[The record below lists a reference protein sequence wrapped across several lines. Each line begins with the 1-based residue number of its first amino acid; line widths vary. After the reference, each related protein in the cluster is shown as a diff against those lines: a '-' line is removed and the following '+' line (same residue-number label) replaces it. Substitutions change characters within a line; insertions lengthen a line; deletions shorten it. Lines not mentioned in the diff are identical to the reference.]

1 MNDRFERLLK
11 SRIGLDASSVGS
23 AVIERA
29 VRQRMSGLALH
40 DEDEYWMRLNGSPG
54 EVQALIEAVVVPETW
69 FFRYPESFTTLARLA
84 FERLPSLGG
93 GRALRILSLPCST
106 GEEPYSIVMALLDAG
121 LSEYLFEV
129 DALDVSA
136 RVIERASLGV
146 YGRNSFR
153 GDELGFRDR
162 HFSEVADGYQLAEQ
176 VRRKVRFRCG
186 NLLDPGLL
194 AGEAPYDF
202 VFCRNL
208 LIYFDRP
215 TQSEVVEV
223 LKRLLRP
230 DGAMFIG
237 PAEASLLSQHGMQP
251 IGVPLSFV
259 FRRTSEAPRGARP
272 KAVSDG
278 ARPVVAAAVER
289 ASIRPSPP
297 PPAKPRQR
305 LSSLVPPASGQPLA
319 SPVGEF
325 DEIARLADAGQH
337 REARAAC
344 ERLAEHVHCRNC
356 EVYAAAATYLLDRI
370 ALRQDQLDSAET
382 MDSQREQSDLGETR
396 SILVFR
402 LGEEWFGLATG
413 SLVEVAPM
421 NPIHSLPHQRSRA
434 LQGVTNV
441 RGALVACLSLG
452 ELLDLEPGAA
462 PVSERRVVPRML
474 IISAA
479 GGPVVAPV
487 EEVDGIHAIPLARI
501 LPPNHADG
509 QASRRHVAGVLQW
522 RERSITL
529 LDEGPLLQAVARSL
543 A

>member
-54 EVQALIEAVVVPETW
+54 EVQTLIEAVVVPETW

-237 PAEASLLSQHGMQP
+237 PAEA
-251 IGVPLSFV
+251 
-259 FRRTSEAPRGARP
+259 
-272 KAVSDG
+272 
-278 ARPVVAAAVER
+278 
-289 ASIRPSPP
+289 
-297 PPAKPRQR
+297 
-305 LSSLVPPASGQPLA
+305 
-319 SPVGEF
+319 
-325 DEIARLADAGQH
+325 
-337 REARAAC
+337 
-344 ERLAEHVHCRNC
+344 
-356 EVYAAAATYLLDRI
+356 
-370 ALRQDQLDSAET
+370 
-382 MDSQREQSDLGETR
+382 
-396 SILVFR
+396 
-402 LGEEWFGLATG
+402 
-413 SLVEVAPM
+413 
-421 NPIHSLPHQRSRA
+421 
-434 LQGVTNV
+434 
-441 RGALVACLSLG
+441 
-452 ELLDLEPGAA
+452 
-462 PVSERRVVPRML
+462 
-474 IISAA
+474 
-479 GGPVVAPV
+479 
-487 EEVDGIHAIPLARI
+487 
-501 LPPNHADG
+501 
-509 QASRRHVAGVLQW
+509 
-522 RERSITL
+522 
-529 LDEGPLLQAVARSL
+529 
-543 A
+543 

>member
-1 MNDRFERLLK
+1 
-11 SRIGLDASSVGS
+11 
-23 AVIERA
+23 
-29 VRQRMSGLALH
+29 
-40 DEDEYWMRLNGSPG
+40 
-54 EVQALIEAVVVPETW
+54 
-69 FFRYPESFTTLARLA
+69 
-84 FERLPSLGG
+84 
-93 GRALRILSLPCST
+93 
-106 GEEPYSIVMALLDAG
+106 MALLDAG

-259 FRRTSEAPRGARP
+259 FRRTSEARARP

-278 ARPVVAAAVER
+278 ARPVA
-289 ASIRPSPP
+289 PP
-297 PPAKPRQR
+297 PRNVRVFGLRRRHRRNRANACPAWFRQPAASPRQSRRRVRRNRPPGGCRPAPRGARR
-305 LSSLVPPASGQPLA
+305 LRAPTGRAWA
-319 SPVGEF
+319 VGHG
-325 DEIARLADAGQH
+325 LLL
-337 REARAAC
+337 ARAAQ
-344 ERLAEHVHCRNC
+344 RCRR
-356 EVYAAAATYLLDRI
+356 AGA
-370 ALRQDQLDSAET
+370 
-382 MDSQREQSDLGETR
+382 
-396 SILVFR
+396 
-402 LGEEWFGLATG
+402 G
-413 SLVEVAPM
+413 SPGF
-421 NPIHSLPHQRSRA
+421 LP
-434 LQGVTNV
+434 QGPV
-441 RGALVACLSLG
+441 
-452 ELLDLEPGAA
+452 PGAA
-462 PVSERRVVPRML
+462 ARRGAGAPGG
-474 IISAA
+474 AA
-479 GGPVVAPV
+479 
-487 EEVDGIHAIPLARI
+487 RR
-501 LPPNHADG
+501 
-509 QASRRHVAGVLQW
+509 SRRPCRRPAPAA
-522 RERSITL
+522 TC
-529 LDEGPLLQAVARSL
+529 GPWSEQRWLRRA
-543 A
+543 

>member
-40 DEDEYWMRLNGSPG
+40 DEDEYWMHLNGSPG

-162 HFSEVADGYQLAEQ
+162 HFSEVAEGYQLAEQ

-344 ERLAEHVHCRNC
+344 ERQLAARGPS
-356 EVYAAAATYLLDRI
+356 ATVFYWLGLLSDVAGQEQEAQDFYRK
-370 ALRQDQLDSAET
+370 ALY
-382 MDSQREQSDLGETR
+382 
-396 SILVFR
+396 
-402 LGEEWFGLATG
+402 
-413 SLVEVAPM
+413 
-421 NPIHSLPHQRSRA
+421 
-434 LQGVTNV
+434 
-441 RGALVACLSLG
+441 
-452 ELLDLEPGAA
+452 LEPQHAEALAHLAALLAARGDHAGA
-462 PVSERRVVPRML
+462 RRLQQR
-474 IISAA
+474 AA
-479 GGPVVAPV
+479 RGVNK
-487 EEVDGIHAIPLARI
+487 DG
-501 LPPNHADG
+501 
-509 QASRRHVAGVLQW
+509 
-522 RERSITL
+522 
-529 LDEGPLLQAVARSL
+529 
-543 A
+543 

>member
-259 FRRTSEAPRGARP
+259 FRRTSEAPAARGPRR
-272 KAVSDG
+272 KAT
-278 ARPVVAAAVER
+278 ER
-289 ASIRPSPP
+289 ARSLPPPWSVRVFGLRRRHRRNRASGCPAWFRQPAASPSPVP
-297 PPAKPRQR
+297 SASSTKSPAWRMPASTARR
-305 LSSLVPPASGQPLA
+305 APPASANWPRVGRRLRSSTGSGCSAMSPGRSRKPRISTARPCTWSRSTPRRWRTWRRCSPLA
-319 SPVGEF
+319 ATMPAPG
-325 DEIARLADAGQH
+325 
-337 REARAAC
+337 AC
-344 ERLAEHVHCRNC
+344 
-356 EVYAAAATYLLDRI
+356 
-370 ALRQDQLDSAET
+370 S
-382 MDSQREQSDLGETR
+382 
-396 SILVFR
+396 
-402 LGEEWFGLATG
+402 
-413 SLVEVAPM
+413 
-421 NPIHSLPHQRSRA
+421 
-434 LQGVTNV
+434 NV
-441 RGALVACLSLG
+441 R
-452 ELLDLEPGAA
+452 
-462 PVSERRVVPRML
+462 
-474 IISAA
+474 
-479 GGPVVAPV
+479 PV
-487 EEVDGIHAIPLARI
+487 E
-501 LPPNHADG
+501 
-509 QASRRHVAGVLQW
+509 
-522 RERSITL
+522 
-529 LDEGPLLQAVARSL
+529 
-543 A
+543 

>member
-1 MNDRFERLLK
+1 MNERFERLLK

-29 VRQRMSGLALH
+29 VRQRMSSNALH

-136 RVIERASLGV
+136 RVIERARLGV

-153 GDELGFRDR
+153 GDQLGFRDR

-186 NLLDPGLL
+186 NLLEPGLL

-237 PAEASLLSQHGMQP
+237 PAEASLLSQHGMQA

-259 FRRTSEAPRGARP
+259 FRRAAEAPRGARP
-272 KAVSDG
+272 KPVAT
-278 ARPVVAAAVER
+278 APRAAAPVVAAER
-289 ASIRPSPP
+289 TGSRPS

-305 LSSLVPPASGQPLA
+305 LSSLVPPASGQPA
-319 SPVGEF
+319 AGAGGEF
-325 DEIARLADAGQH
+325 DEIARLADAGRH
-337 REARAAC
+337 DEARVAC
-344 ERLAEHVHCRNC
+344 ERQLAAHGPS
-356 EVYAAAATYLLDRI
+356 AAAFYWLGLL
-370 ALRQDQLDSAET
+370 
-382 MDSQREQSDLGETR
+382 SD
-396 SILVFR
+396 
-402 LGEEWFGLATG
+402 
-413 SLVEVAPM
+413 
-421 NPIHSLPHQRSRA
+421 
-434 LQGVTNV
+434 
-441 RGALVACLSLG
+441 
-452 ELLDLEPGAA
+452 
-462 PVSERRVVPRML
+462 
-474 IISAA
+474 
-479 GGPVVAPV
+479 
-487 EEVDGIHAIPLARI
+487 
-501 LPPNHADG
+501 
-509 QASRRHVAGVLQW
+509 VAGQVREAQDFYRKALYLQPQHA
-522 RERSITL
+522 EALAQLAAL
-529 LDEGPLLQAVARSL
+529 LAASGDHAGARRLQQRAARGVNKDG
-543 A
+543 

>member
-289 ASIRPSPP
+289 ASVRPSPSVATGETAP
-297 PPAKPRQR
+297 TPVQPGSASQRPAPRQSR
-305 LSSLVPPASGQPLA
+305 RRVRRNRPPGGCRPASRGARRLRAPTGRA
-319 SPVGEF
+319 WAVGHG
-325 DEIARLADAGQH
+325 LLL
-337 REARAAC
+337 ARAAQ
-344 ERLAEHVHCRNC
+344 RCRR
-356 EVYAAAATYLLDRI
+356 AGA
-370 ALRQDQLDSAET
+370 
-382 MDSQREQSDLGETR
+382 
-396 SILVFR
+396 
-402 LGEEWFGLATG
+402 G
-413 SLVEVAPM
+413 SPGF
-421 NPIHSLPHQRSRA
+421 LP
-434 LQGVTNV
+434 QGPV
-441 RGALVACLSLG
+441 
-452 ELLDLEPGAA
+452 PGAA
-462 PVSERRVVPRML
+462 ARRGAGAPGGAARRPRRPCRRPAPAATRGPWSEQRWLRR
-474 IISAA
+474 A
-479 GGPVVAPV
+479 
-487 EEVDGIHAIPLARI
+487 
-501 LPPNHADG
+501 
-509 QASRRHVAGVLQW
+509 
-522 RERSITL
+522 
-529 LDEGPLLQAVARSL
+529 
-543 A
+543 

>member
-278 ARPVVAAAVER
+278 ARPVVAATGETAPTPVQPGSASQRPASRQSRRRVRRNRPPGGCRPAPRGARRLR
-289 ASIRPSPP
+289 ASTGR
-297 PPAKPRQR
+297 AW
-305 LSSLVPPASGQPLA
+305 A
-319 SPVGEF
+319 VGHG
-325 DEIARLADAGQH
+325 LLL
-337 REARAAC
+337 ARAAQ
-344 ERLAEHVHCRNC
+344 RCRR
-356 EVYAAAATYLLDRI
+356 AGA
-370 ALRQDQLDSAET
+370 
-382 MDSQREQSDLGETR
+382 
-396 SILVFR
+396 
-402 LGEEWFGLATG
+402 G
-413 SLVEVAPM
+413 SPGF
-421 NPIHSLPHQRSRA
+421 LP
-434 LQGVTNV
+434 QGPV
-441 RGALVACLSLG
+441 
-452 ELLDLEPGAA
+452 PGAA
-462 PVSERRVVPRML
+462 ARRGAGAPGG
-474 IISAA
+474 AA
-479 GGPVVAPV
+479 
-487 EEVDGIHAIPLARI
+487 RR
-501 LPPNHADG
+501 
-509 QASRRHVAGVLQW
+509 SRRPCRRPAPAA
-522 RERSITL
+522 TC
-529 LDEGPLLQAVARSL
+529 GPWSEQRWLRRA
-543 A
+543 

>member
-325 DEIARLADAGQH
+325 DEIARLADARPAPRGARRLRAPTGRAWAVGH
-337 REARAAC
+337 GLLLARAAQ
-344 ERLAEHVHCRNC
+344 RCRR
-356 EVYAAAATYLLDRI
+356 AGA
-370 ALRQDQLDSAET
+370 
-382 MDSQREQSDLGETR
+382 
-396 SILVFR
+396 
-402 LGEEWFGLATG
+402 G
-413 SLVEVAPM
+413 SPGF
-421 NPIHSLPHQRSRA
+421 LP
-434 LQGVTNV
+434 QGPV
-441 RGALVACLSLG
+441 
-452 ELLDLEPGAA
+452 PGAA
-462 PVSERRVVPRML
+462 ARRGAGAPGG
-474 IISAA
+474 AA
-479 GGPVVAPV
+479 
-487 EEVDGIHAIPLARI
+487 RR
-501 LPPNHADG
+501 
-509 QASRRHVAGVLQW
+509 SRRPCRRPAPAA
-522 RERSITL
+522 TC
-529 LDEGPLLQAVARSL
+529 GPWSEQRWLRRA
-543 A
+543 

>member
-278 ARPVVAAAVER
+278 ARPVVAAAAER
-289 ASIRPSPP
+289 ASVRPSPP
-297 PPAKPRQR
+297 PP
-305 LSSLVPPASGQPLA
+305 
-319 SPVGEF
+319 
-325 DEIARLADAGQH
+325 
-337 REARAAC
+337 
-344 ERLAEHVHCRNC
+344 
-356 EVYAAAATYLLDRI
+356 
-370 ALRQDQLDSAET
+370 
-382 MDSQREQSDLGETR
+382 
-396 SILVFR
+396 
-402 LGEEWFGLATG
+402 
-413 SLVEVAPM
+413 
-421 NPIHSLPHQRSRA
+421 
-434 LQGVTNV
+434 
-441 RGALVACLSLG
+441 
-452 ELLDLEPGAA
+452 
-462 PVSERRVVPRML
+462 
-474 IISAA
+474 
-479 GGPVVAPV
+479 
-487 EEVDGIHAIPLARI
+487 
-501 LPPNHADG
+501 
-509 QASRRHVAGVLQW
+509 
-522 RERSITL
+522 
-529 LDEGPLLQAVARSL
+529 
-543 A
+543 

>member
-162 HFSEVADGYQLAEQ
+162 HFSEVAEGYQLAEQ

-223 LKRLLRP
+223 LKRLLRS

-237 PAEASLLSQHGMQP
+237 PAEASLLSQHGIFFALIAGLVLAGILASTMSTADSQLLAAASSVSQNLLQDVFGYRRRGACEYSAFAAATGETAPAAVQP
-251 IGVPLSFV
+251 GSASQRPAPRQS
-259 FRRTSEAPRGARP
+259 RRRVRRNRPPGGCRPAPRGARRLRAP
-272 KAVSDG
+272 TGRAWAVG
-278 ARPVVAAAVER
+278 HG
-289 ASIRPSPP
+289 
-297 PPAKPRQR
+297 
-305 LSSLVPPASGQPLA
+305 LLL
-319 SPVGEF
+319 
-325 DEIARLADAGQH
+325 
-337 REARAAC
+337 ARAAQ
-344 ERLAEHVHCRNC
+344 RCRR
-356 EVYAAAATYLLDRI
+356 AGA
-370 ALRQDQLDSAET
+370 
-382 MDSQREQSDLGETR
+382 
-396 SILVFR
+396 
-402 LGEEWFGLATG
+402 G
-413 SLVEVAPM
+413 SPGF
-421 NPIHSLPHQRSRA
+421 LP
-434 LQGVTNV
+434 QGPV
-441 RGALVACLSLG
+441 
-452 ELLDLEPGAA
+452 PGAA
-462 PVSERRVVPRML
+462 ARRGAGAPGG
-474 IISAA
+474 AA
-479 GGPVVAPV
+479 
-487 EEVDGIHAIPLARI
+487 RR
-501 LPPNHADG
+501 
-509 QASRRHVAGVLQW
+509 SRRPCRRPAPAA
-522 RERSITL
+522 TC
-529 LDEGPLLQAVARSL
+529 GPWSEQRWLRRA
-543 A
+543 

>member
-278 ARPVVAAAVER
+278 ARPVVAAAAER
-289 ASIRPSPP
+289 ASVRPSPP
-297 PPAKPRQR
+297 PTPVQPGSASQRPAPRQSRRRVRRNRPPGGCRPAPRGARR
-305 LSSLVPPASGQPLA
+305 LRAPTGRAWA
-319 SPVGEF
+319 VGHG
-325 DEIARLADAGQH
+325 LLL
-337 REARAAC
+337 ARAAQ
-344 ERLAEHVHCRNC
+344 RCRR
-356 EVYAAAATYLLDRI
+356 AGA
-370 ALRQDQLDSAET
+370 
-382 MDSQREQSDLGETR
+382 
-396 SILVFR
+396 
-402 LGEEWFGLATG
+402 G
-413 SLVEVAPM
+413 SPGF
-421 NPIHSLPHQRSRA
+421 LP
-434 LQGVTNV
+434 QGPV
-441 RGALVACLSLG
+441 
-452 ELLDLEPGAA
+452 PGAA
-462 PVSERRVVPRML
+462 ARRGAGAPGG
-474 IISAA
+474 AA
-479 GGPVVAPV
+479 
-487 EEVDGIHAIPLARI
+487 RR
-501 LPPNHADG
+501 
-509 QASRRHVAGVLQW
+509 SRRPCRRPAPAA
-522 RERSITL
+522 TC
-529 LDEGPLLQAVARSL
+529 GPWSEQRWLRRA
-543 A
+543 

>member
-237 PAEASLLSQHGMQP
+237 RPAPRQS
-251 IGVPLSFV
+251 
-259 FRRTSEAPRGARP
+259 RRRVRRNRPPGGCRPAPRGARRLRAP
-272 KAVSDG
+272 TGRAWAVG
-278 ARPVVAAAVER
+278 HG
-289 ASIRPSPP
+289 
-297 PPAKPRQR
+297 
-305 LSSLVPPASGQPLA
+305 LLL
-319 SPVGEF
+319 
-325 DEIARLADAGQH
+325 
-337 REARAAC
+337 ARAAQ
-344 ERLAEHVHCRNC
+344 RCRR
-356 EVYAAAATYLLDRI
+356 AGA
-370 ALRQDQLDSAET
+370 
-382 MDSQREQSDLGETR
+382 
-396 SILVFR
+396 
-402 LGEEWFGLATG
+402 G
-413 SLVEVAPM
+413 SPGF
-421 NPIHSLPHQRSRA
+421 LP
-434 LQGVTNV
+434 QGPV
-441 RGALVACLSLG
+441 
-452 ELLDLEPGAA
+452 PGAA
-462 PVSERRVVPRML
+462 ARRGAGAPGG
-474 IISAA
+474 AA
-479 GGPVVAPV
+479 
-487 EEVDGIHAIPLARI
+487 RR
-501 LPPNHADG
+501 
-509 QASRRHVAGVLQW
+509 SRRPCRRPAPAA
-522 RERSITL
+522 TC
-529 LDEGPLLQAVARSL
+529 GPWSEQRWLRRA
-543 A
+543 

>member
-259 FRRTSEAPRGARP
+259 FRRTSEAPAARAPSGERSAPGRCRRRGACEYS
-272 KAVSDG
+272 AF
-278 ARPVVAAAVER
+278 AAATGETAPAAVQPGS
-289 ASIRPSPP
+289 ASQRP
-297 PPAKPRQR
+297 A
-305 LSSLVPPASGQPLA
+305 LA

-344 ERLAEHVHCRNC
+344 ERQLAARGPS
-356 EVYAAAATYLLDRI
+356 ATVFYWLGLLSDVAGQEQEAQDFYRK
-370 ALRQDQLDSAET
+370 ALY
-382 MDSQREQSDLGETR
+382 
-396 SILVFR
+396 
-402 LGEEWFGLATG
+402 
-413 SLVEVAPM
+413 
-421 NPIHSLPHQRSRA
+421 
-434 LQGVTNV
+434 
-441 RGALVACLSLG
+441 
-452 ELLDLEPGAA
+452 LEPQHAEALAHLAALLAARGDHAGA
-462 PVSERRVVPRML
+462 RRLQQR
-474 IISAA
+474 AA
-479 GGPVVAPV
+479 RGVNK
-487 EEVDGIHAIPLARI
+487 DG
-501 LPPNHADG
+501 
-509 QASRRHVAGVLQW
+509 
-522 RERSITL
+522 
-529 LDEGPLLQAVARSL
+529 
-543 A
+543 

>member
-162 HFSEVADGYQLAEQ
+162 HFSEVAEGYQLGRAGSPQ
-176 VRRKVRFRCG
+176 GALPLRQFARSRATGGRGTLRFR
-186 NLLDPGLL
+186 
-194 AGEAPYDF
+194 
-202 VFCRNL
+202 V
-208 LIYFDRP
+208 
-215 TQSEVVEV
+215 
-223 LKRLLRP
+223 
-230 DGAMFIG
+230 
-237 PAEASLLSQHGMQP
+237 LSQPADLFRPPDPERGGRGAQAPVAVGRRDVHRSGRGEPAQP
-251 IGVPLSFV
+251 ARHAADRRAAV
-259 FRRTSEAPRGARP
+259 FRVPPDQRGAPRRAAQGGERRSAPGRCRRRGACEYS
-272 KAVSDG
+272 AF
-278 ARPVVAAAVER
+278 AAATGETAPAAVQPGS
-289 ASIRPSPP
+289 ASQRP
-297 PPAKPRQR
+297 A
-305 LSSLVPPASGQPLA
+305 LA

-344 ERLAEHVHCRNC
+344 ERQLAARGPS
-356 EVYAAAATYLLDRI
+356 ATVFYWLGLLSDV
-370 ALRQDQLDSAET
+370 AGQEQEAQDFY
-382 MDSQREQSDLGETR
+382 RKR
-396 SILVFR
+396 PV
-402 LGEEWFGLATG
+402 
-413 SLVEVAPM
+413 
-421 NPIHSLPHQRSRA
+421 
-434 LQGVTNV
+434 
-441 RGALVACLSLG
+441 
-452 ELLDLEPGAA
+452 PGAA
-462 PVSERRVVPRML
+462 ARRGAGAPGG
-474 IISAA
+474 AA
-479 GGPVVAPV
+479 
-487 EEVDGIHAIPLARI
+487 RR
-501 LPPNHADG
+501 
-509 QASRRHVAGVLQW
+509 SRRPCRRPAPAA
-522 RERSITL
+522 TC
-529 LDEGPLLQAVARSL
+529 GPWSEQRWLRRA
-543 A
+543 

>member
-1 MNDRFERLLK
+1 M
-11 SRIGLDASSVGS
+11 GS

-69 FFRYPESFTTLARLA
+69 FFRYPESFTTPRQAGLRAPAEPGRRTRAKDPQPALFHRRGAVFHRHGLARC
-84 FERLPSLGG
+84 R
-93 GRALRILSLPCST
+93 
-106 GEEPYSIVMALLDAG
+106 

-259 FRRTSEAPRGARP
+259 FRRTSEAPAARGP
-272 KAVSDG
+272 K
-278 ARPVVAAAVER
+278 R
-289 ASIRPSPP
+289 
-297 PPAKPRQR
+297 
-305 LSSLVPPASGQPLA
+305 
-319 SPVGEF
+319 
-325 DEIARLADAGQH
+325 
-337 REARAAC
+337 
-344 ERLAEHVHCRNC
+344 
-356 EVYAAAATYLLDRI
+356 
-370 ALRQDQLDSAET
+370 
-382 MDSQREQSDLGETR
+382 
-396 SILVFR
+396 
-402 LGEEWFGLATG
+402 
-413 SLVEVAPM
+413 
-421 NPIHSLPHQRSRA
+421 
-434 LQGVTNV
+434 
-441 RGALVACLSLG
+441 
-452 ELLDLEPGAA
+452 
-462 PVSERRVVPRML
+462 
-474 IISAA
+474 
-479 GGPVVAPV
+479 
-487 EEVDGIHAIPLARI
+487 
-501 LPPNHADG
+501 
-509 QASRRHVAGVLQW
+509 
-522 RERSITL
+522 
-529 LDEGPLLQAVARSL
+529 
-543 A
+543 

>member
-162 HFSEVADGYQLAEQ
+162 HFSEVAEGYQLAEQ

-223 LKRLLRP
+223 LKRLLRS

-289 ASIRPSPP
+289 ACECSAFAAATGETAPAAVQPGSASQRP
-297 PPAKPRQR
+297 APRQSRRRVRRNRPPGGCRPAPRGACR
-305 LSSLVPPASGQPLA
+305 LRAPTGRAWA
-319 SPVGEF
+319 VGHG
-325 DEIARLADAGQH
+325 LLL
-337 REARAAC
+337 ARAAQ
-344 ERLAEHVHCRNC
+344 RCRR
-356 EVYAAAATYLLDRI
+356 AGA
-370 ALRQDQLDSAET
+370 
-382 MDSQREQSDLGETR
+382 
-396 SILVFR
+396 
-402 LGEEWFGLATG
+402 G
-413 SLVEVAPM
+413 SPGF
-421 NPIHSLPHQRSRA
+421 LP
-434 LQGVTNV
+434 QGPV
-441 RGALVACLSLG
+441 
-452 ELLDLEPGAA
+452 PGAA
-462 PVSERRVVPRML
+462 ARRGAGAPGG
-474 IISAA
+474 AA
-479 GGPVVAPV
+479 
-487 EEVDGIHAIPLARI
+487 RR
-501 LPPNHADG
+501 
-509 QASRRHVAGVLQW
+509 SRRPCRRPAPAA
-522 RERSITL
+522 TC
-529 LDEGPLLQAVARSL
+529 GPWSEQRWLRRA
-543 A
+543 

>member
-162 HFSEVADGYQLAEQ
+162 HFSEVAEGYQLAEQ

-223 LKRLLRP
+223 LKRLLRS

-305 LSSLVPPASGQPLA
+305 LSSLV
-319 SPVGEF
+319 
-325 DEIARLADAGQH
+325 
-337 REARAAC
+337 
-344 ERLAEHVHCRNC
+344 
-356 EVYAAAATYLLDRI
+356 
-370 ALRQDQLDSAET
+370 
-382 MDSQREQSDLGETR
+382 QREQSDLGETR

>member
-162 HFSEVADGYQLAEQ
+162 HFSEVAEGYQLAEQ

-223 LKRLLRP
+223 LKRLLRS

-297 PPAKPRQR
+297 PPAKPRQSRRRVRRNRPPGGCRPAPRGARR
-305 LSSLVPPASGQPLA
+305 LRAPTGRAWA
-319 SPVGEF
+319 VGHG
-325 DEIARLADAGQH
+325 LLL
-337 REARAAC
+337 ARAAQ
-344 ERLAEHVHCRNC
+344 RCRR
-356 EVYAAAATYLLDRI
+356 AGA
-370 ALRQDQLDSAET
+370 
-382 MDSQREQSDLGETR
+382 
-396 SILVFR
+396 
-402 LGEEWFGLATG
+402 G
-413 SLVEVAPM
+413 SPGF
-421 NPIHSLPHQRSRA
+421 LP
-434 LQGVTNV
+434 QGPV
-441 RGALVACLSLG
+441 
-452 ELLDLEPGAA
+452 PGAA
-462 PVSERRVVPRML
+462 ARRGAGAPGG
-474 IISAA
+474 AA
-479 GGPVVAPV
+479 
-487 EEVDGIHAIPLARI
+487 RR
-501 LPPNHADG
+501 
-509 QASRRHVAGVLQW
+509 SRRPCRRPAPAA
-522 RERSITL
+522 TC
-529 LDEGPLLQAVARSL
+529 GPWSEQRWLRRA
-543 A
+543 